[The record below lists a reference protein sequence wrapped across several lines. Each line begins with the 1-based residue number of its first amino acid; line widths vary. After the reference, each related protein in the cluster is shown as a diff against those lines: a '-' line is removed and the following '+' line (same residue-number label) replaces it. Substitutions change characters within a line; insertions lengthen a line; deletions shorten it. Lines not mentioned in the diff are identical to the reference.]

1 MKKKELVNEV
11 AKVTGSKKEAELAVQ
26 IVLNTIKNT
35 LKKREN
41 V

>member
-1 MKKKELVNEV
+1 MKKKDVVNEV
-11 AKVTGSKKEAELAVQ
+11 AKVTSNKKDAELAVQ